1 MIVSRT
7 SLFPRDRI
15 FARIDVVRSAPVA
28 LVAAPAA
35 SGKSTVLREYA
46 AHAPFA
52 HVRFDGAPEHA
63 LPEEFLRGFAA
74 AFATLLPPMAS
85 SIGAAAARFAKGD
98 DDDEVL
104 AWASEHLSRL
114 EGTVVLDDLHHA
126 LTHERIARFVQ
137 RLVDATQPRVR
148 WILLTRSAERL
159 PIARWMASGAM
170 ELPIDEPDL
179 AITLEEFR
187 IAAQRSGSALDAAA
201 LARIHDRMQGWPLG
215 LAVAL
220 GAGASVLDR
229 DLAGRDALYDAV
241 VDAALAPRT
250 QSAQDE
256 LYLAALVARFDG
268 GILAKLG
275 LAERVR
281 VELEAATL
289 IYELEPGVFAFHE
302 PYRDRL
308 AARIDRL
315 DEARR
320 RRLVRI
326 AAGAL
331 LGEGRWSEAVA
342 LLLHDGDVT
351 TIADV
356 VEERG
361 FAAFDRG
368 EATLLRDALAALPDD
383 VMAKRPRAL
392 AMKAA
397 LASLDENFDLSEAW
411 FRMAI
416 DAAEGDA
423 RREIVVRYGLDLVRR
438 GREDAVALLEAE
450 TSRSSDASEWDAV
463 LWGLL
468 GTAFVGVHRMDD
480 ARRAARV
487 ALGRIGDVSDAT
499 RRARVLHQA
508 AYVALNDHDHVSAK
522 DLAERAVGEAEAA
535 FAYDIA
541 ARALS
546 VLYVLAIDVD
556 DDAAASRKHL
566 ARLDETARKA
576 GNGQLRLYSILNAYE
591 LEMLAGN
598 TAAIERLDAELR
610 ELQVFLTPLASE
622 TILPAQALRA
632 SWDARF
638 EHAYQLLAPSAEK
651 QFDDDRR
658 AQRWAEAAVYAAAA
672 GMRGESVAAMKASR
686 EALRKIDPGDRWA
699 LRTSAYLAIGEILL
713 AHDGRARSAVADLRR
728 SARRAGPRFAAM
740 VDAIR
745 GLHARWVTGWHA
757 EPPLGDAIERLEA
770 VDLGGFARF
779 LGALPL
785 PTTDRAKVGLLSEIE
800 KDVLRLVAAG
810 ATSKEIA
817 AELDRS
823 PQTVDVH
830 LRTICRK
837 LNCSGRRQAVAF
849 AIREGL
855 IKERRSP

>member
-1 MIVSRT
+1 
-7 SLFPRDRI
+7 
-15 FARIDVVRSAPVA
+15 
-28 LVAAPAA
+28 
-35 SGKSTVLREYA
+35 
-46 AHAPFA
+46 
-52 HVRFDGAPEHA
+52 
-63 LPEEFLRGFAA
+63 
-74 AFATLLPPMAS
+74 
-85 SIGAAAARFAKGD
+85 
-98 DDDEVL
+98 
-104 AWASEHLSRL
+104 
-114 EGTVVLDDLHHA
+114 
-126 LTHERIARFVQ
+126 
-137 RLVDATQPRVR
+137 
-148 WILLTRSAERL
+148 
-159 PIARWMASGAM
+159 
-170 ELPIDEPDL
+170 
-179 AITLEEFR
+179 
-187 IAAQRSGSALDAAA
+187 
-201 LARIHDRMQGWPLG
+201 
-215 LAVAL
+215 
-220 GAGASVLDR
+220 
-229 DLAGRDALYDAV
+229 LAGSPWYG
-241 VDAALAPRT
+241 
-250 QSAQDE
+250 S
-256 LYLAALVARFDG
+256 
-268 GILAKLG
+268 
-275 LAERVR
+275 
-281 VELEAATL
+281 
-289 IYELEPGVFAFHE
+289 
-302 PYRDRL
+302 
-308 AARIDRL
+308 
-315 DEARR
+315 R
-320 RRLVRI
+320 RRLVGTV
-326 AAGAL
+326 AGGL

-342 LLLHDGDVT
+342 LLLRDGDV
-351 TIADV
+351 IGVADV

-368 EATLLRDALAALPDD
+368 EATLLRDALAALPDEL
-383 VMAKRPRAL
+383 MTKRPRAL
-392 AMKAA
+392 AMKAV
-397 LASLDENFDLSEAW
+397 LAALDENFDLSEAW

-438 GREDAVALLEAE
+438 GRDDAVALLEAE
-450 TSRSSDASEWDAV
+450 TSRSSEPSEWDAV

-468 GTAFVGVHRMDD
+468 ATAFVGAHRMDD
-480 ARRAARV
+480 ARRATRV
-487 ALGRIGDVSDAT
+487 ALGRIGAVADAT
-499 RRARVLHQA
+499 RRSRVLHQA
-508 AYVALNDHDHVSAK
+508 AYVALYDHDHVSAK
-522 DLAERAVGEAEAA
+522 DLAERAVAEAEAA

-546 VLYVLAIDVD
+546 VLYVLAIDVE
-556 DDAAASRKHL
+556 DDASASREHL
-566 ARLDETARKA
+566 RRLDENARRA
-576 GNGQLRLYSILNAYE
+576 GNAQLRMFSILNAYE

-598 TAAIERLDAELR
+598 IAAIERLDADLR
-610 ELQVFLTPLASE
+610 EVQVSLTPMASE
-622 TILPAQALRA
+622 ALLPAQALRA

-672 GMRGESVAAMKASR
+672 GMRAESVAAMKASR
-686 EALRKIDPGDRWA
+686 EALRKVDPGDRWA

-757 EPPLGDAIERLEA
+757 DPPLGDAIERLEA

-785 PTTDRAKVGLLSEIE
+785 PTTDRARVGLLSEIE

-855 IKERRSP
+855 IKERRTP

>member
-1 MIVSRT
+1 M
-7 SLFPRDRI
+7 
-15 FARIDVVRSAPVA
+15 
-28 LVAAPAA
+28 
-35 SGKSTVLREYA
+35 LREYA
-46 AHAPFA
+46 AHVPFD

-63 LPEEFLRGFAA
+63 LPEEFLRGLATACAA
-74 AFATLLPPMAS
+74 ALPPMAS

-104 AWASEHLSRL
+104 AWATEHLGAFH
-114 EGTVVLDDLHHA
+114 GTLVLDNLHHA
-126 LTHERIARFVQ
+126 LANERIARLVY
-137 RLVDATQPRVR
+137 RLVDATQPRVH
-148 WILLTRSAERL
+148 WVLLTRSADKL
-159 PIARWMASGAM
+159 PVARWMASGVM
-170 ELPIDEPDL
+170 ELPVDDGDL
-179 AITLEEFR
+179 AVTLDEFR
-187 IAAQRSGSALDAAA
+187 VAAERSGTALDAAA
-201 LARIHDRMQGWPLG
+201 LARIHERMQGWPLG

-220 GAGASVLDR
+220 GSGTASALDP
-229 DLAGRDALYDAV
+229 DLQGRDALYDAV
-241 VDAALAPRT
+241 VESALGPRTAAGQDEIFAAALA
-250 QSAQDE
+250 
-256 LYLAALVARFDG
+256 ARFDATM
-268 GILAKLG
+268 LERLG
-275 LAERVR
+275 LAARVR
-281 VELEAATL
+281 PELEAANL
-289 IYELEPGVFAFHE
+289 VYELESGVYAFHE

-308 AARIDRL
+308 VQRVDAL
-315 DEARR
+315 DDERR
-320 RRLVRI
+320 RRLVRLV
-326 AAGAL
+326 ANAL
-331 LGEGRWSEAVA
+331 LAGGRWSESMA
-342 LLLHDGDVT
+342 LLLHAADIA

-383 VMAKRPRAL
+383 VVSVRPRAL

-397 LASLDENFDLSEAW
+397 LAALDENFDLSEAW

-438 GREDAVALLEAE
+438 GRDDAVTLLEAE
-450 TSRSSDASEWDAV
+450 TSRAAEESEWDAI

-468 GTAFVGVHRMDD
+468 GTAYVGVHRMDD

-487 ALGRIGDVSDAT
+487 ALRRIGDVADAT
-499 RRARVLHQA
+499 RRSRVLHQA

-522 DLAERAVGEAEAA
+522 DLAERAVAEAESV

-556 DDAAASRKHL
+556 DDAAASRRHL
-566 ARLDETARKA
+566 ERLDETARKA

-686 EALRKIDPGDRWA
+686 EALRKVDPSDRWA
-699 LRTSAYLAIGEILL
+699 LRTNAYLAIGEILL

-740 VDAIR
+740 VEAIR
-745 GLHARWVTGWHA
+745 ALHQRWTSGWHGD
-757 EPPLGDAIERLEA
+757 PPLGDAIERLEA
-770 VDLGGFARF
+770 VDLAGFARF

-785 PTTDRAKVGLLSEIE
+785 PSTDRARVGLLSEIE